1 MAPFSGLAIAIIAV
15 ALVASSSPVRAT
27 HFTVTSQIY
36 LDFEHDGQPIG
47 RTTIGLFGELAPRTV
62 ANFRQLCVH
71 GIDGYGSYAGTRMHR
86 IIDKFMVQGGDVVAG
101 NGSGS
106 ISIYGRYFDD
116 ELLTINHTG
125 PGFLA
130 MANKGPNTN
139 GCQFYITTMAAP
151 WLDGK
156 HTIFGKVVNGQGYVH
171 MVERVRTQTDDTPE
185 RPVIVSA
192 CGEMPMGD
200 PYTVSDNLYE

>member
-1 MAPFSGLAIAIIAV
+1 MQLLLLLLLIITPS
-15 ALVASSSPVRAT
+15 LRLVRAT

-36 LDFEHDGQPIG
+36 LDFEHDGQLIG
-47 RTTIGLFGELAPRTV
+47 RTTIGLFGEMAPRTV
-62 ANFRQLCVH
+62 ANFRQLCLQ
-71 GIDGYGSYAGTRMHR
+71 GIDGHGSYVGTRMHR

-101 NGSGS
+101 DGSGS

-151 WLDGK
+151 WLDGQ

-171 MVERVRTQTDDTPE
+171 MVEKVRTDTDDVPE
-185 RPVIVSA
+185 RPVIVSG
-192 CGEMPMGD
+192 CGDVPMGD